1 MTLADIKQ
9 KARQSLK
16 DIINR
21 QMDAVE
27 AGDIKKAQD
36 YLTRYFGAVEQY
48 EATFGEKVFRAYADV
63 LIFDPEEVIPATV

>member
-9 KARQSLK
+9 KARQSLQ

-27 AGDIKKAQD
+27 AGDINKSKD

-63 LIFDPEEVIPATV
+63 LIFDPDDVTPATV